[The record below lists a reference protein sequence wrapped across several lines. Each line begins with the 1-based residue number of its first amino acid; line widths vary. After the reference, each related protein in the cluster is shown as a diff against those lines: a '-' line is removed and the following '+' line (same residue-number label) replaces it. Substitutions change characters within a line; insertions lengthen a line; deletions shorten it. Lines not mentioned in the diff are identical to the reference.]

1 MTELIERFSSG
12 GCEFTITPSLP
23 EELKSS
29 LDHKIC
35 SGSARNLGNAEIA
48 VGAREA
54 LASVVSES
62 QCKQSLLEPGYS
74 ILPAPV
80 HTENCIRANTRL
92 I

>member
-1 MTELIERFSSG
+1 MNS
-12 GCEFTITPSLP
+12 PSP

-29 LDHKIC
+29 LNYKMC
-35 SGSARNLGNAEIA
+35 SSSATKSGNAEIA

-62 QCKQSLLEPGYS
+62 QCKWFLLELRHS
-74 ILPAPV
+74 VLPAPV
-80 HTENCIRANTRL
+80 HTENHVRANTTL